1 GNSASGTIEFF
12 VDPNAAPKIFEMYSD
27 ANPAREEANFFIIH
41 NRPDAMLTVKVEVF
55 DINGALVWT
64 NTTSGRADMYASS
77 PVNWNLTD
85 SGGNR
90 VSHGIYIYRATVS
103 ETEGSGATATS
114 TKRIAV
120 SPM

>member
-1 GNSASGTIEFF
+1 FKALVLEL
-12 VDPNAAPKIFEMYSD
+12 
-27 ANPAREEANFFIIH
+27 
-41 NRPDAMLTVKVEVF
+41 NR
-55 DINGALVWT
+55 ALVWT
-64 NTTSGRADMYASS
+64 NTSSGRADMYASS